1 MIGVALLLPAALALA
16 DGEGPSRKMSG
27 PEAAGGANA
36 ALQSHERNANRG
48 A

>member
-1 MIGVALLLPAALALA
+1 MIGVALLRSAALALA
-16 DGEGPSRKMSG
+16 DGEGPSRKMTG
-27 PEAAGGANA
+27 LKAAGGANA